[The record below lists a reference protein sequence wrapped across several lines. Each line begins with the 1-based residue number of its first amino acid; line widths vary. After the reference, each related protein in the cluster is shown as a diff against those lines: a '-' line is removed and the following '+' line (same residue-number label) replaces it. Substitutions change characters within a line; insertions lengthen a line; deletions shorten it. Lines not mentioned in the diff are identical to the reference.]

1 MPVISIKQLLE
12 SGVHFGHQTKRWNP
26 KMEKFIY
33 GKRNGI
39 YIIDLQ
45 KTVKKLKEAC
55 DFIRSVSEA
64 GGAVLF
70 VGTKSQAQE
79 IVTEEAKRAGMH
91 YVSFRWLGGMLTNFK
106 TIKKS
111 IKRLEDIEK
120 MKAEVFDKLP
130 RHEVMQLEKEMG
142 KLNKVLGGIRHMDKL
157 PAALF
162 VIDTK
167 KEHTAIL
174 EATKLE
180 IPVVG
185 VADTNAD
192 PDEVEYVIPG
202 NDDAIRSIKLI
213 TNLIA
218 ESVLEG
224 KKGKT
229 ESAMIDEKKDTVV
242 ETVETIEEVPSAEEM
257 PAAID
262 AGLEQIKIVESEA
275 ITIPETVDVE
285 VEELT
290 AEIDEELEKVISKLE
305 EVDEEKKPLMKK
317 KPLKEGGPK

>member
-1 MPVISIKQLLE
+1 MPVISIKSLLE

-26 KMEKFIY
+26 KMEKYIY

-64 GGAVLF
+64 GGSVLF

-79 IVTEEAKRAGMH
+79 IITEEAKRAGMF

-111 IKRLEDIEK
+111 IKRLEEIEK

-130 RHEVMQLEKEMG
+130 RHEVMELEKEMG
-142 KLNKVLGGIRHMDKL
+142 KLNKVLGGIRHMDRL

-162 VIDTK
+162 VVDTK

-174 EATKLE
+174 EAAKLE

-192 PDEVEYVIPG
+192 PDEIEYVIPG

-213 TNLIA
+213 TGLIA

-224 KKGKT
+224 KKGKN
-229 ESAMIDEKKDTVV
+229 ESAMIEDKK
-242 ETVETIEEVPSAEEM
+242 A
-257 PAAID
+257 
-262 AGLEQIKIVESEA
+262 
-275 ITIPETVDVE
+275 PE
-285 VEELT
+285 T
-290 AEIDEELEKVISKLE
+290 AEIAPDTSEIAPLLDTEETPVIAVDELPVDIDEEIETVISKFE
-305 EVDEEKKPLMKK
+305 EEPELKKTATKK
-317 KPLKEGGPK
+317 KIVKEGGIE